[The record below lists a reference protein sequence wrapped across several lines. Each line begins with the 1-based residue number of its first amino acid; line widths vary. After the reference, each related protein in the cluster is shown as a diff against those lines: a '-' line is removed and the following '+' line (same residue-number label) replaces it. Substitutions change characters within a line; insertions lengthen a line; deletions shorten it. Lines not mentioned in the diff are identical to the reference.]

1 MLVYAAWC
9 TDLGIGP
16 WIRPLMIIPAR
27 QCTYSIASDDIGV
40 IWDWYRYA
48 AWYVGWAGHAGM
60 WAFNHAQICPLGCT
74 YNSRRLDMSIVGLME
89 TWISWAGS
97 RAIFGN
103 VHIWALFRIYLLH
116 SRPMSICVHRSFRL
130 CINAHLRTLELG
142 NRPYRF
148 ISGLSL

>member
-9 TDLGIGP
+9 TYLRIGAWIGP
-16 WIRPLMIIPAR
+16 FLIIPAR

-40 IWDWYRYA
+40 IWPWYGRT
-48 AWYVGWAGHAGM
+48 AGYWVRAVPGGM
-60 WAFNHAQICPLGCT
+60 WVFNHAQICPSGCT

-89 TWISWAGS
+89 TWTFRAGS
-97 RAIFGN
+97 RAICGN
-103 VHIWALFRIYLLH
+103 VHIWAFFDICLSH
-116 SRPMSICVHRSFRL
+116 PRPMDMYVHRSSRL
-130 CINAHLRTLELG
+130 CINAHLRTLAFG